1 MERSNLERSKHG
13 SMYMSGSTLRREIHR
28 ARRALHR
35 RLRDRFSRVV
45 AEELKNAPRALGLS
59 VDEHAAACF
68 EGAHTEVICTF
79 TLCAI
84 KPIKKRS
91 EIDGLRAVLE
101 EVAVCNGAL

>member
-1 MERSNLERSKHG
+1 
-13 SMYMSGSTLRREIHR
+13 MYMSGSTLRREIHR

-45 AEELKNAPRALGLS
+45 AEELKNASRALGLS

-68 EGAHTEVICTF
+68 EGAHTEIICTF
-79 TLCAI
+79 TLCTI
-84 KPIKKRS
+84 KSIKKCS

>member
-1 MERSNLERSKHG
+1 
-13 SMYMSGSTLRREIHR
+13 MYMSGSTLRRKVDR

-35 RLRDRFSRVV
+35 RLRDRIGRVV
-45 AEELKNAPRALGLS
+45 AEEFKDPPRALRLS
-59 VDEHAAACF
+59 VDEHAAACL
-68 EGAHTEVICTF
+68 EGPHAEIICAF

-84 KPIKKRS
+84 KSIKKRS